1 MSYWTHVAGIVR
13 IDTFGRM
20 DAVKKDEEIFDEFF
34 GKVLNWGD
42 DETVW
47 AESEEHPELF
57 MPLGYEGSLKRSV
70 WCCPDASWVPRYA
83 ISVFGDLRGYTDVDR
98 IIEWFKGV
106 CNKIAD
112 SDYCAFVRNACI
124 VATCDLQRC
133 ASWYYDPCED
143 MADTCGGEETESDAN
158 V

>member
-13 IDTFGRM
+13 IDTFGGM
-20 DAVKKDEEIFDEFF
+20 DDKKTDEEIFDEIF

-47 AESEEHPELF
+47 AESEEHPERF

-70 WCCPDASWVPRYA
+70 WRCPDPSWVPRYA
-83 ISVFGDLRGYTDVDR
+83 VSVFGDLRGYTDVDC
-98 IIEWFKGV
+98 IVEWFKGV

-124 VATCDLQRC
+124 VATCDLYRS
-133 ASWYYDPCED
+133 ASWYYDPSED
-143 MADTCGGEETESDAN
+143 VTDTCGCERKESDGN